1 VKILNLNSS
10 SVHASADKE
19 KDDGGS
25 LAQVRDLY
33 YRRLA
38 RRISDEGSLLMEKLP
53 ENEEFARFEEL
64 AQMIRTAGEVS
75 AVLWAQNAQMRPS
88 KRDIEGEF
96 IFGNDSTSIRA
107 HPCMCLGKSNRQY
120 DGRRVQL
127 IIEPALFA
135 AGSENGKNYDQLK
148 IRLPAIGWLSK
159 EDPERTSPSPPPPKE
174 GSDLPNTT
182 KRGAN
187 ANGDVGGDLERPSK
201 RSKHA
206 QVSEGFPLVDSAR
219 QTHEEQRD
227 TRTSAEHTE
236 GASTLAPWKGDKEVE
251 QRETAISN
259 FPSNDSMSLNEDF
272 TFVSGNTNA
281 DPASGEEDEALNTP
295 DPTIASPKSPLS
307 TDCQVRAPQDA
318 QDAGFATDDRD
329 REVRALGRLEVVR
342 AQESS
347 KGTKNKE
354 GTLEVSHA
362 DFPALGDMRR
372 VLATRQHLVDIG

>member
-1 VKILNLNSS
+1 VEILNLNSS

-19 KDDGGS
+19 RDDGGS

-96 IFGNDSTSIRA
+96 IFSNDSTSIRA
-107 HPCMCLGKSNRQY
+107 HPCMCLGKANRQY

-148 IRLPAIGWLSK
+148 IRMPAIGWLSK

-174 GSDLPNTT
+174 SSDLPKTIE
-182 KRGAN
+182 RGAN
-187 ANGDVGGDLERPSK
+187 ANGDVGGDVERPSK
-201 RSKHA
+201 KSKHA
-206 QVSEGFPLVDSAR
+206 QVSEVFRSSIP
-219 QTHEEQRD
+219 RD
-227 TRTSAEHTE
+227 RLTKSNETTTSTEHTE
-236 GASTLAPWKGDKEVE
+236 GANTLAPWKGDNEAE

-259 FPSNDSMSLNEDF
+259 FPSNVSMSLNEDF
-272 TFVSGNTNA
+272 TSVSGSTNA
-281 DPASGEEDEALNTP
+281 DPASGE
-295 DPTIASPKSPLS
+295 
-307 TDCQVRAPQDA
+307 
-318 QDAGFATDDRD
+318 
-329 REVRALGRLEVVR
+329 
-342 AQESS
+342 
-347 KGTKNKE
+347 
-354 GTLEVSHA
+354 
-362 DFPALGDMRR
+362 
-372 VLATRQHLVDIG
+372 